1 MLKISA
7 VINTRNEELNIEYC
21 LKSVAW
27 CDEIIVVDMESEDR
41 TVEIVKKYTDKVY
54 HHKKVLAFDVARKF
68 AVEKA
73 TGDWIL
79 LVDADE
85 MVPLSLANTL
95 RNIAIANS
103 ADIISMPFKT
113 YMMGEWIKHTGW
125 WPEYH
130 SRFFKPGSMIFS
142 GAVHAF
148 TAESPGSRKIQ
159 LPAKE
164 TNAIV
169 HFNYR
174 GSDHFIEKLNRYT
187 SIEALQ
193 MMEDG
198 RRFSLFK
205 MLAAG
210 LRGFQVRYFTQMGFK
225 DGYRGFFLSF
235 MMGFYRALTYIK
247 LWEAWVYKENP
258 IDKTYVRIKKDILNG
273 YKQDNSGE

>member
-7 VINTRNEELNIEYC
+7 VINTRNEELNIGYC
-21 LKSVAW
+21 LESLYW
-27 CDEIIVVDMESEDR
+27 CDEIVIVDMESEDR
-41 TVEIVKKYTDKVY
+41 TVEIAKRYTDNIFY
-54 HHKKVLAFDVARKF
+54 HEKVLAFDIARKY

-85 MVPLSLANTL
+85 MVPCSLAYTL
-95 RNIAIANS
+95 KNIAIADS
-103 ADIISMPFKT
+103 ADIVSMPFKT

-130 SRFFKPGSMIFS
+130 SRFFKRGSITFS

-148 TAESPGSRKIQ
+148 IAESPTARKLQ
-159 LPAKE
+159 LPAE
-164 TNAIV
+164 EVNAMV

-174 GSDHFIEKLNRYT
+174 GSDHFVEKLNRYT

-193 MMEDG
+193 MMQDG
-198 RRFSLFK
+198 RRFSLFR

-210 LRGFQVRYFTQMGFK
+210 FRGFQVRYFTQMGFK

-247 LWEAWVYKENP
+247 LWEAWVYRENP
-258 IDKTYVRIKKDILNG
+258 VDETYNRIRKNILE
-273 YKQDNSGE
+273 SSE